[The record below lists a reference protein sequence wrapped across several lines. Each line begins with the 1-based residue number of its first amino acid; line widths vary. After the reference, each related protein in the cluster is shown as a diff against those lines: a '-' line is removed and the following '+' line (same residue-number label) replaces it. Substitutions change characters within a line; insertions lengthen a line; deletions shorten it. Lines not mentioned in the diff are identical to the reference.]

1 MRKTIINK
9 IICGFTFM
17 MSIMMIIVCIPCF
30 SVQAKEQNPLYS
42 YVDSKTDLCGF
53 VDKNGKVV
61 IDPAYDAV
69 DDFVD
74 GMAAVQNSDRKRG
87 FIDKTGKI
95 VVPLV
100 YKMCGDFS
108 EGLASVETEDEKW

>member
-1 MRKTIINK
+1 MKKTTINK
-9 IICGFTFM
+9 IIYSFALV
-17 MSIMMIIVCIPCF
+17 MSIIMIIGCIPSF
-30 SVQAKEQNPLYS
+30 TVQAKEQNPLYS
-42 YVDSKTDLCGF
+42 YLDSKTNLCGF

-61 IDPAYDAV
+61 INPVYDAV
-69 DDFVD
+69 NDFTD
-74 GMAAVQNSDRKRG
+74 GLAAVQNSDGKWG
-87 FIDKTGKI
+87 FIDKTGKV

>member
-61 IDPAYDAV
+61 IDPAWYTDETYTTKF
-69 DDFVD
+69 DFTTPITKLYVLH
-74 GMAAVQNSDRKRG
+74 AK
-87 FIDKTGKI
+87 
-95 VVPLV
+95 
-100 YKMCGDFS
+100 
-108 EGLASVETEDEKW
+108 